1 MNGIEKHLHS
11 CNFHLGYK
19 NRVMDIII
27 QTFRSTDLIA
37 QASHQLATKFHLRK
51 NVDSKNMKN
60 AFASSNTLG
69 LMIHTEEKHTKGSPK
84 IEDTELNS
92 EKNYYA
98 IKKG

>member
-1 MNGIEKHLHS
+1 MALKSTCIVVIS
-11 CNFHLGYK
+11 ISVTK
-19 NRVMDIII
+19 NQVMDIII

-84 IEDTELNS
+84 IEDTELKS

>member
-19 NRVMDIII
+19 NQVMDIII